1 MMSQEAVT
9 HLEIRA
15 ILFQE
20 IGWWVAQCLE
30 YDIAVQARTKEA
42 LLHELERILI
52 GYILVGQKKGRL
64 PFQGMPP
71 APRRYWEMYEQAKPL
86 EMDLPPFSAMAAL
99 PEIELLARA
108 A

>member
-1 MMSQEAVT
+1 
-9 HLEIRA
+9 LEIRA
-15 ILFQE
+15 VLFQE

-30 YDIAVQARTKEA
+30 YDIAVQAETEEA
-42 LLHELERILI
+42 LLLELERILI
-52 GYILVGQKKGRL
+52 GYILVAQKKGRL

-71 APRRYWEMYEQAKPL
+71 APRRYWKMFELAKPI
-86 EMDLPPFSAMAAL
+86 EMDLPPFPTEPDL